1 MQYELPIFENLC
13 PGWEKVISLGIHRTF
28 VKNSQVFDIANPI
41 NGVYLVIKGA
51 VEVILHTQH
60 GPEKVLYY
68 VGPGCIFGEV
78 SCFVAGDSGE
88 ARVRTRTDCDC
99 YFFSRETLEGT
110 IAQQYPYLL
119 IELIRAAAYKIR
131 MYGVLLQDSLN
142 SDNFVRVCKMLVY
155 LVHFKQASNPGTQ
168 SHVSL
173 QPDLT
178 QNDMA
183 RLMGVHRVTVTKAI
197 SRLKHMGIIEHFSKT
212 SLEISDYPALCRLI
226 EESDAY

>member
-13 PGWEKVISLGIHRTF
+13 PGWEKVTHLGIRRNF

-41 NGVYLVIKGA
+41 DGIYLVKKGA

-78 SCFVAGDSGE
+78 SCFVAGESGE
-88 ARVRTRTDCDC
+88 ARVRARIDTEC
-99 YFFSRETLEGT
+99 YFFSRETLEGV
-110 IAQQYPYLL
+110 ISEEYPHLL

-155 LVHFKQASNPGTQ
+155 LVHFKQVQ
-168 SHVSL
+168 VDIEQKEVRL

-197 SRLKHMGIIEHFSKT
+197 SRLKKMGIIEHFSKT
-212 SLEISDYPALCRLI
+212 ALEISDFPGLVQLI
-226 EESDAY
+226 EASLE